1 MSASPPAL
9 PLSTVAFLTI
19 FLLGCAACGDRT
31 PLLEPL
37 PAESTGIEFV
47 NQLTEDDTTNILY
60 NEYLYNGGGV
70 GVGDFDNN
78 GLPDLFFGGN
88 MVSSRLY
95 LQLAPWKFT
104 DVTAAAGLT
113 TTSWVTGVNVQ
124 DVNGDGREDIYLT
137 TLNPDG
143 TRDTPSLLFENQGP
157 GPDGQLV
164 FREVAAK
171 YGIDDRNYGTHS
183 AWLDLEGDGDLD
195 LYVLNNS
202 LEEASRK
209 TLRGTDSSGSA
220 ASVDI
225 IYENLGRTE
234 GSGPR
239 FRPTD
244 RIRQEGWGLGIV
256 PQDFNGD
263 GATDLYIA
271 NDFISD
277 DAFWINDGSGHFRSR
292 IKEAFA
298 HTSKNSMGVDAADLN
313 NDGRADL
320 MTADMLP
327 DDNLRQKTMFSDIP
341 YQVDAE
347 AERRG
352 YVRQYVRNTLQL
364 SNADGTYSDLAFQT
378 GTAATDWSWTPL
390 LADFDNNGFRDILI
404 SNGYPRDVT
413 NRDFV
418 DFAQSTAMF
427 GTQEAVYQATREA
440 VNHLDG
446 VHQPNFIF
454 ANEGALTFRASDWM
468 PDEPTFSNGAAYVD
482 LDGDGDLDLVTN
494 NLNEPAGVYRN
505 HSRER
510 YPDST
515 HYLQLRLRGPTA
527 NPDALGAKV
536 YLTYGGDRHAYVE
549 QQRQRGYLSTMDA
562 VVHFGLGGVT
572 QVDSL
577 LVVWPDGRITE
588 QAGVAADRR
597 LVLNYQNSTAPREAM
612 AHPIAGHHRPAW
624 SMPRLP
630 GLQVVEGVFPSH
642 RESPYSDF
650 DNFALAVRDYSHDGP
665 ALATADLDGD
675 GHEELLVGGSAGQAV
690 TAYYREG
697 DSLRVYQE
705 LSETEETEATVLLPL
720 DYDGDGD
727 TDLFVGNGS
736 REFSGRESYYR
747 DELYENVAGRLVHT
761 TGVLPDYLTVTSTAA
776 VADLEGDG
784 DLDLFVGSRSALSD
798 SPQAAPSLVLVNDGS
813 FQVGQELAAGR
824 VTGAVWTDLNGD
836 GSPDLATVGE
846 WDAPQVFINTNGNLR
861 ARSIDEEL
869 TGWWYSLTPGD
880 PDGDGDTDLLAG
892 NAGLNSFYQA
902 GATHPLR
909 LRVADYDDNGTLDPI
924 LMRYNGADSY
934 PAHPRNTLG
943 RQLPGFKKQAVTY
956 AEYGGWREANMPTI
970 GPDGF
975 VLEAK
980 ELRSV
985 YLENDG
991 TGNFTLHYLSAIA
1004 QAAPVRDAV
1013 AIPLSDGRRGWLV
1026 VQNDYATE
1034 VLGGRL
1040 DAGTGFFLTVDT
1052 LGRPVVDPDYWSV
1065 RGDARS
1071 VTQLD
1076 DWVVV
1081 GINNRP
1087 LRAYR
1092 ANPAATGKG
1101 SIQLTR

>member
-1 MSASPPAL
+1 MSDPPPAVPL
-9 PLSTVAFLTI
+9 PHVAFLAI

-37 PAESTGIEFV
+37 PAESTGVDFV
-47 NQLTEDDTTNILY
+47 NLLTENDTTNILY

-95 LQLAPWKFT
+95 LQTAPWKFT

-113 TTSWVTGVNVQ
+113 TTSWVTGVNVH
-124 DVNGDGREDIYLT
+124 DVNGDGREDLYLT
-137 TLNPDG
+137 TLDPTG
-143 TRDTPSLLFENQGP
+143 SRDTPNLLFENQGL

-164 FREVAAK
+164 FREVAAE

-183 AWLDLEGDGDLD
+183 AWIDLEGDGDLD
-195 LYVLNNS
+195 LYVLNNA
-202 LEEASRK
+202 LEVASRK
-209 TLRGTDSSGSA
+209 TLRGTDSSGR
-220 ASVDI
+220 ASSIDV
-225 IYENLGRTE
+225 IYENLGRAVA
-234 GSGPR
+234 GAPPR

-263 GATDLYIA
+263 GATDLYVA

-277 DAFWINDGSGHFRSR
+277 DAFWINDGSGHFRTLT
-292 IKEAFA
+292 KEAFP

-313 NDGRADL
+313 NDGRPEI

-352 YVRQYVRNTLQL
+352 YVRQYVRNALQV
-364 SNADGTYSDLAFQT
+364 SNAGGTYSDLAFQT

-390 LADFDNNGFRDILI
+390 LADFDNNGYRDILI

-427 GTQEAVYQATREA
+427 GSREAVYRATSEA
-440 VNHLDG
+440 LNRLDG

-454 ANEGALTFRASDWM
+454 ANQGDLTFRRTDWL
-468 PDEPTFSNGAAYVD
+468 PDAPTFSNGAAYVD

-494 NLNEPAGVYRN
+494 NLNEPAGIYRN
-505 HSRER
+505 NSRER
-510 YPDST
+510 APDST
-515 HYLQLRLRGPTA
+515 HYLQVALRGPTA

-536 YLTYGGDRHAYVE
+536 YLTYGGERHAYAE

-562 VVHFGLGGVT
+562 GLHFGLGEATV
-572 QVDSL
+572 VDSL
-577 LVVWPDGRITE
+577 LVIWADGRVTE
-588 QAGVAADRR
+588 QTNIAADRR
-597 LVLNYQNSTAPREAM
+597 LVLEYSGSGAPGGA
-612 AHPIAGHHRPAW
+612 PGHDRPDWSKPRPAGLQ
-624 SMPRLP
+624 PLALALP
-630 GLQVVEGVFPSH
+630 GH

-650 DNFALAVRDYSHDGP
+650 DHFALSVRDFSHGGP

-675 GHEELLVGGSAGQAV
+675 GRQELLVGGAAGQAV
-690 TAYYREG
+690 TAYQRVG

-705 LSETEETEATVLLPL
+705 LAETRETEATVLLPL

-736 REFSGRESYYR
+736 REFGGRETYYR
-747 DELYENVAGRLVHT
+747 DELYENQGGKLART
-761 TGVLPDYLTVTSTAA
+761 TGVLPEYSVVTATAA

-784 DLDLFVGSRSALSD
+784 DLDLFVGSRAAPNSF
-798 SPQAAPSLVLVNDGS
+798 PQAAASLVLVNDGN
-813 FQVGQELAAGR
+813 FRVGQEVDAGR
-824 VTGAVWTDLNGD
+824 VTGAVWTDLDGD
-836 GSPDLATVGE
+836 GLPDLATVGE
-846 WDAPQVFINTNGNLR
+846 WDAPQVFTNTGTTLL
-861 ARSIDEEL
+861 ARPVGEEL

-892 NAGLNSFYQA
+892 NVGTNSYFQA
-902 GATHPLR
+902 DATHPLR

-924 LMRYNGADSY
+924 LMMYNGAESY
-934 PAHPRNTLG
+934 PVHPRNTLG

-956 AEYGGWREANMPTI
+956 AEYGGWREANMPDV
-970 GPDGF
+970 GPDGY

-991 TGNFTLHYLSAIA
+991 TGSFTPHHLPAIA
-1004 QAAPVRDAV
+1004 QAAPLRDAMPV
-1013 AIPLSDGRRGWLV
+1013 TLANGRRGWLV

-1040 DAGTGFFLTVDT
+1040 DAGTGFLLTIDVE
-1052 LGRPVVDPDYWSV
+1052 GRPMVDPDYWSV
-1065 RGDARS
+1065 RGDARA
-1071 VTQLD
+1071 VTQLG

-1081 GINNRP
+1081 GINDGP

-1092 ANPAATGKG
+1092 ANAAANGKG
-1101 SIQLTR
+1101 IIQLTR